1 MGTGW
6 RRAFCNSIP
15 IRDHNHGVEK
25 MKLRCNKQQQQ
36 RQHEEEEDE
45 EAVEDPT
52 PRSGGKLGFF
62 SNPSTPRLR
71 CRTAA
76 ADDKSAMATTPTSAK
91 SSPRVGLALLRALRL
106 SRVSPAVPKNGGH
119 V

>member
-6 RRAFCNSIP
+6 RRAFCNSFP

-25 MKLRCNKQQQQ
+25 MKLRSNKQ
-36 RQHEEEEDE
+36 QHEEEQE
-45 EAVEDPT
+45 EKAVEDPT
-52 PRSGGKLGFF
+52 PRSCGKLSFF

-76 ADDKSAMATTPTSAK
+76 AADDKCSMATTPSSAK

-106 SRVSPAVPKNGGH
+106 SRVSLVVTNNGENIEN
-119 V
+119 

>member
-15 IRDHNHGVEK
+15 LRDHNHGVEK
-25 MKLRCNKQQQQ
+25 VKLRSNK
-36 RQHEEEEDE
+36 QHEEEEE
-45 EAVEDPT
+45 KAVEDPS
-52 PRSGGKLGFF
+52 PRSCGKLSFF

-71 CRTAA
+71 CRTTAA
-76 ADDKSAMATTPTSAK
+76 ADDKCSTTTTPTSAK

-106 SRVSPAVPKNGGH
+106 SRVSLVVTNNGEDIGD
-119 V
+119 